1 MSELSLSQKAALGSG
16 ADFWTT
22 KAVGSIPALTLTDG
36 PHGVRKQT
44 GATDHLGLAG
54 SEPATCFPPAVGLG
68 QSWDVGLIR
77 RVGEAL
83 GREAR
88 GLGVDILLGP
98 GVNIKRDP
106 RCGRNFEYFSEDPFV
121 TGRLGA
127 AWIEGVQSIGVG
139 TSPKHFALNNAEDD
153 RMRSSSDVDPRPMR
167 EIYLRAFAHIIRSAD
182 PWTVM
187 CSYNRIN
194 GIPASENHWLLT
206 DLLRGEWG
214 FDGVVVSDWGA
225 VADRV
230 RAVAA
235 GLDLEMPGS
244 GGRTDAQIV
253 DAVEDGR
260 LDAAAVDRSAWAV
273 RKLAERAGA
282 GRAGR
287 VVVDPDLH
295 HRLAREAAGR
305 SIVLLKNEG
314 GVLPLGSGQSVAV
327 IGEFAREPRYQ
338 GGGSSHVNPTRLDV
352 PVDEIRAAGHTV
364 TYAPGFSTD
373 DAPVDAAEAIAAAA
387 EADVAVLFLGLAASQ
402 ESEGFDRDDIELPS
416 DQIELLTRILA
427 VQPRTVVV
435 LAHGGVL
442 RLEAIAAAPAVLD
455 GALLGQA
462 GGGAIADV
470 LVGVVNPSGRL
481 TETVPVRLQDAP
493 AYLNFPNE
501 NSHIRYGEGIHVGY
515 RWYDARDLEVAYPFG
530 HGLSY
535 TTFEHSGLSVATED
549 SDVDGVIVEVTVTN
563 TGPRAGREVV
573 QIYTSKP
580 DSRVG
585 RPPHELAGFAVTRD
599 LEPGESETVS
609 VTIDRNDLAYWDTR
623 VDRWIVETGE
633 YAIQVGASSR
643 DIRLITTV
651 EITGDDVVLPIDENS
666 TLGEVLANPAA
677 AQALAELA
685 ENNPLMSAGNDALGV
700 DMARMLASIPLGRLA
715 GFGMRDEDITGII
728 AAARTD

>member
-1 MSELSLSQKAALGSG
+1 MSELSLSEKAALGSG

-22 KAVGSIPALTLTDG
+22 KAVGPVPALTLTDG

-44 GATDHLGLAG
+44 GATDHLGLAD

-88 GLGVDILLGP
+88 GLDVDVLLGP

-106 RCGRNFEYFSEDPFV
+106 RSGRNFEYFAEDPFV

-127 AWIEGVQSIGVG
+127 AWVDGVQSMGVG
-139 TSPKHFALNNAEDD
+139 ASLKHFALNNAEDD

-167 EIYLRAFAHIIRSAD
+167 EIYLRAFAHIIRSAA

-194 GIPASENHWLLT
+194 GTSAAENRWLLT

-214 FDGVVVSDWGA
+214 YDGVVVSDWGA

-244 GGRTDAQIV
+244 GGRTDAQVV
-253 DAVEDGR
+253 DAVENGN
-260 LDAAAVDRSAWAV
+260 LDEAAVDRSARAV
-273 RKLAERAGA
+273 RKLAERAVA
-282 GRAGR
+282 GRADR
-287 VVVDPDLH
+287 AVADLDLH

-305 SIVLLKNEG
+305 SIVLLKNDG
-314 GVLPLGSGQSVAV
+314 GVLPLAAEQSVAV
-327 IGEFAREPRYQ
+327 IGAFASEPRYQ

-364 TYAPGFSTD
+364 TYAQGFSTD
-373 DAPVDAAEAIAAAA
+373 GSPVDSADAITAAT
-387 EADVAVLFLGLAASQ
+387 EADVAVVFLGLAASQ
-402 ESEGFDRDDIELPS
+402 ESEGFDRDDIELPAE
-416 DQIELLTRILA
+416 QIELLTEILA

-442 RLEAIAAAPAVLD
+442 RLGPIAAAPAVLD

-481 TETVPVRLQDAP
+481 TETVPVRLQDTP

-501 NSHIRYGEGIHVGY
+501 NSHIRYGEGIYVGY
-515 RWYDARDLEVAYPFG
+515 RWYDARDMEVSYPFG

-535 TTFEHSGLSVATED
+535 TTFEYSDLSVASNGPGEG
-549 SDVDGVIVEVTVTN
+549 VDVEVTVTN
-563 TGPRAGREVV
+563 TGTRAGRDVV

-585 RPPHELAGFAVTRD
+585 RPPRELKGFAVTRD
-599 LEPGESETVS
+599 LEPGENESVS
-609 VTIDRNDLAYWDTR
+609 VTIDRDDLAYWDTR
-623 VDRWIVETGE
+623 VDRWIVEPGE
-633 YAIQVGASSR
+633 YAIHAGASSR
-643 DIRLITTV
+643 DVRLSATV
-651 EITGDDVVLPIDENS
+651 ELAGDEVDLPIDENS

-677 AQALAELA
+677 AQALASLA
-685 ENNPLMSAGNDALGV
+685 ENNPLMGAGDDALGI
-700 DMARMLASIPLGRLA
+700 DMMRMLASIPLGRLA
-715 GFGMRDEDITGII
+715 GFGMRGEDIARII
-728 AAARTD
+728 TAARAD

>member
-1 MSELSLSQKAALGSG
+1 MSELSLSEKAALGSG

-22 KAVGSIPALTLTDG
+22 KAVGPVPALTLTDG

-44 GATDHLGLAG
+44 GATDHLGLAD

-88 GLGVDILLGP
+88 GLDVDVLLGP

-106 RCGRNFEYFSEDPFV
+106 RSGRNFEYFAEDPFV

-127 AWIEGVQSIGVG
+127 AWVDGVQSMGVG
-139 TSPKHFALNNAEDD
+139 ASLKHFALNNAEDD

-167 EIYLRAFAHIIRSAD
+167 EIYLRAFAHIIRSAA

-194 GIPASENHWLLT
+194 GTYAAENRWLLT

-214 FDGVVVSDWGA
+214 YDGVVVSDWGA

-244 GGRTDAQIV
+244 GGRTDAQVV
-253 DAVEDGR
+253 DAVENGN
-260 LDAAAVDRSAWAV
+260 LDEAAVDRSARAV
-273 RKLAERAGA
+273 RKLAERAVA
-282 GRAGR
+282 GRADR
-287 VVVDPDLH
+287 AVADLDLH

-305 SIVLLKNEG
+305 SIVLLKNDG
-314 GVLPLGSGQSVAV
+314 GVLPLAAEQSVAV
-327 IGEFAREPRYQ
+327 IGAFASEPRYQ

-364 TYAPGFSTD
+364 TYAQGFSTD
-373 DAPVDAAEAIAAAA
+373 GSPVDSADAITAAT
-387 EADVAVLFLGLAASQ
+387 EADVAVVFLGLAASQ
-402 ESEGFDRDDIELPS
+402 ESEGFDRDDIELPAE
-416 DQIELLTRILA
+416 QIELLTEILA

-442 RLEAIAAAPAVLD
+442 RLGPIAAAPAVLD

-481 TETVPVRLQDAP
+481 TETVPVRLQDTP

-501 NSHIRYGEGIHVGY
+501 NSHIRYGEGIYVGY
-515 RWYDARDLEVAYPFG
+515 RWYDARDMEVSYPFG

-535 TTFEHSGLSVATED
+535 TTFEYSDLSVASNGPGEG
-549 SDVDGVIVEVTVTN
+549 VDVEVTVTN
-563 TGPRAGREVV
+563 TGTRAGRDVV

-580 DSRVG
+580 ESRVG
-585 RPPHELAGFAVTRD
+585 RPPRELKGFAVTRD
-599 LEPGESETVS
+599 LEPGENESVS
-609 VTIDRNDLAYWDTR
+609 VTIDRDDLAYWDTR
-623 VDRWIVETGE
+623 VDRWIVEPGE
-633 YAIQVGASSR
+633 YAIHAGASSR
-643 DIRLITTV
+643 DVRLSATV
-651 EITGDDVVLPIDENS
+651 ELAGDEVDLPIDENS

-677 AQALAELA
+677 AQALASLA
-685 ENNPLMSAGNDALGV
+685 ENNPLMGAGDDALGI
-700 DMARMLASIPLGRLA
+700 DMMRMLASIPLGRLA
-715 GFGMRDEDITGII
+715 GFGMRGEDIARII
-728 AAARTD
+728 TAARAD

>member
-1 MSELSLSQKAALGSG
+1 MSELTLSEKAALGSG

-22 KAVGSIPALTLTDG
+22 KALGPVPALTLTDG
-36 PHGVRKQT
+36 PHGVRRQT
-44 GATDHLGLAG
+44 GASDHLGLAG

-68 QSWDVGLIR
+68 QSWDVELIR

-88 GLGVDILLGP
+88 GLGVDVLLGP

-127 AWIEGVQSIGVG
+127 AWVDGVQSVGVG

-167 EIYLRAFAHIIRSAD
+167 EIYLRAFAHIVRSAT

-194 GIPASENHWLLT
+194 GTYASENRWLLT

-214 FDGVVVSDWGA
+214 YDGVVVSDWGA
-225 VADRV
+225 VVDRV

-244 GGRTDAQIV
+244 GGRTDAQVV
-253 DAVEDGR
+253 DAVENGS
-260 LDAAAVDRSAWAV
+260 LDESAVDRSARAV
-273 RKLAERAGA
+273 RKLAERTGA
-282 GRAGR
+282 GGTDQA
-287 VVVDPDLH
+287 VADLDAH
-295 HRLAREAAGR
+295 HRLAREAAAR
-305 SIVLLKNEG
+305 SVVLLKNDDDL
-314 GVLPLGSGQSVAV
+314 LPLDPARSVAV
-327 IGEFAREPRYQ
+327 VGAFAHEPRYQ

-352 PVDEIRAAGHTV
+352 PVDEIRAAGHSV
-364 TYAPGFSTD
+364 TYVEGFATD
-373 DAPVDAAEAIAAAA
+373 GSRVDSADAIAAAA
-387 EADVAVLFLGLAASQ
+387 DADVAVLFLGLAASQ
-402 ESEGFDRDDIELPS
+402 ESEGFDRDDIELPA
-416 DQIELLTRILA
+416 DQVELLTAIVA

-442 RLEAIAAAPAVLD
+442 RLGAIATAPAILD

-470 LVGVVNPSGRL
+470 LFGAVNPSGRL
-481 TETVPVRLQDAP
+481 TETVPVRLQDTP

-501 NSHIRYGEGIHVGY
+501 NSHIRYGEGIYVGY
-515 RWYDARDLEVAYPFG
+515 RWYDARDLEVTYPFG

-535 TTFEHSGLSVATED
+535 TTFEYSNLSVTRREPGD
-549 SDVDGVIVEVTVTN
+549 EGVDVEVTVSN
-563 TGPRAGREVV
+563 TGSRTGRDIV
-573 QIYTSKP
+573 QIYTSKA
-580 DSRVG
+580 DSGVG
-585 RPPHELAGFAVTRD
+585 RPPRELKTFAPTIE
-599 LEPGESETVS
+599 LEAGESQSVS
-609 VTIDRNDLAYWDTR
+609 LTIDRNDLAYWDTR
-623 VDRWIVETGE
+623 VDRWVVEPGE
-633 YAIQVGASSR
+633 YAVHAGASSR
-643 DIRLITTV
+643 DIRLTTTV
-651 EITGDDVVLPIDENS
+651 EIEGDEVDLPISENS

-677 AQALAELA
+677 AQALADLA
-685 ENNPLMSAGNDALGV
+685 ANSPLMSAGNDALGV
-700 DMARMLASIPLGRLA
+700 DMARMLGSIPLGRLV
-715 GFGMRDEDITGII
+715 GFGMRDEDIAGII
-728 AAARTD
+728 AAARND